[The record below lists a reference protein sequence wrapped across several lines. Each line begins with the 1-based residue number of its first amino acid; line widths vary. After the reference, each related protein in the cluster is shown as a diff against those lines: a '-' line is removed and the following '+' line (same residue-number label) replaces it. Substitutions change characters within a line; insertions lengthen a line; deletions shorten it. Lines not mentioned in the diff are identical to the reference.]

1 MGEMVGVPM
10 AMVTSGCGG
19 AMSLAAAA
27 AIAGEDR
34 DKSDCHFK
42 KTATE
47 YDRKSGIKWLSC
59 TAK

>member
-1 MGEMVGVPM
+1 M

>member
-1 MGEMVGVPM
+1 MNGVPM

-34 DKSDCHFK
+34 DKSDRHFK
-42 KTATE
+42 KQLLNMIGNLA
-47 YDRKSGIKWLSC
+47 
-59 TAK
+59 